1 MNMNCL
7 KFNGTGVTHGD
18 EIFLQFA
25 IPFLPPLLLPL
36 DIATEETLLDL
47 WTSFA
52 LDGLVS
58 K

>member
-1 MNMNCL
+1 MIL
-7 KFNGTGVTHGD
+7 ASGVTHGD

-36 DIATEETLLDL
+36 DIATEEALMDM

-52 LDGLVS
+52 LDGYTRKKS
-58 K
+58 